1 MDMSKTKKQLEKE
14 LETLNRSLKPGTV
27 TIESVNDVKQI
38 PTVSKLDMLN
48 LMKKLH
54 DLAQRAISHIP
65 TDTKTTEPSS
75 TSAMDSIMDMVKEEL
90 AKTLPNLVRE
100 GLASVETC
108 PTKTVETET
117 SPAVKH
123 TLILEKITQSEEDED
138 SKITEDEWTT
148 VVKKDV
154 KETLDK
160 VPVMRAGTNPSGT
173 AKLHFKSKE
182 DLAQAQEALQSKY
195 KVTSKSEEPKM
206 LNPKITISGLDS
218 DITSKKVLES
228 NILSKNVQI
237 KKLKDDGE
245 EFKIVFFDEAD
256 RFAVLQVSPA
266 IRAALKIAGDK
277 LCLGLEMYHV
287 KDRYHVI
294 QCYHCQCYGHTSG
307 SPYCK
312 SKDSDPTCFYCAGS
326 HKSKDCTKKKDKKT
340 EDIKCSNCCNS
351 KNRTEKMKAG
361 THKAS
366 DSLCPFYIREKLKVM
381 SRTHSSEEPKNSY
394 QIRVKELL
402 KKYGRV

>member
-1 MDMSKTKKQLEKE
+1 MWSQKKRLW
-14 LETLNRSLKPGTV
+14 LL
-27 TIESVNDVKQI
+27 
-38 PTVSKLDMLN
+38 
-48 LMKKLH
+48 
-54 DLAQRAISHIP
+54 
-65 TDTKTTEPSS
+65 
-75 TSAMDSIMDMVKEEL
+75 
-90 AKTLPNLVRE
+90 
-100 GLASVETC
+100 
-108 PTKTVETET
+108 
-117 SPAVKH
+117 
-123 TLILEKITQSEEDED
+123 
-138 SKITEDEWTT
+138 
-148 VVKKDV
+148 
-154 KETLDK
+154 K
-160 VPVMRAGTNPSGT
+160 VPVMRASTNPSGT
-173 AKLHFKSKE
+173 ARLHFKSKE
-182 DLAQAQEALQSKY
+182 DLAQAEEALQSKY

-206 LNPKITISGLDS
+206 LYPKITISGLDS
-218 DITSKKVLES
+218 DITSKEVLES
-228 NILSKNVQI
+228 NILSKNEQI
-237 KKLKDDGE
+237 KKMKDEGE

-266 IRAALKIAGDK
+266 IRAVIKSPGDK

-326 HKSKDCTKKKDKKT
+326 HKSKDCRKKKDKKT

-351 KNRTEKMKAG
+351 RNRAEKAMAG

-381 SRTHSSEEPKNSY
+381 SRTHASEEPKNAY

-402 KKYGRV
+402 KKHGRV